1 MWPRM
6 KFSRILSGCPAGAR
20 GGCMDFLHNKKVL
33 EAKPQ
38 GRTSQTPWYHLGS
51 RAPSQGRPLRVPAH
65 SCAVTCAH
73 VVTYAPGDGR
83 PRNSKTMFGK
93 LFRAPFHQ
101 AGALCG
107 GTARLLFSSSSFPY
121 EIVVIWIVVYTL
133 PLFLSTDEMDREM
146 DWKIWLF
153 VENNQ
158 SCRAGVQ
165 ERRAVRC

>member
-1 MWPRM
+1 M
-6 KFSRILSGCPAGAR
+6 KFSRIPSGCPAGAR
-20 GGCMDFLHNKKVL
+20 RGRIDFLHNKKVL

-51 RAPSQGRPLRVPAH
+51 RGPSRGRPLRVPAH

-101 AGALCG
+101 TGALCG
-107 GTARLLFSSSSFPY
+107 GRSPLTLLFIVFP
-121 EIVVIWIVVYTL
+121 VWNFVIWVVVYTL
-133 PLFLSTDEMDREM
+133 SLFLSTDKKPRDAQ
-146 DWKIWLF
+146 KIEPPF
-153 VENNQ
+153 V
-158 SCRAGVQ
+158 
-165 ERRAVRC
+165 